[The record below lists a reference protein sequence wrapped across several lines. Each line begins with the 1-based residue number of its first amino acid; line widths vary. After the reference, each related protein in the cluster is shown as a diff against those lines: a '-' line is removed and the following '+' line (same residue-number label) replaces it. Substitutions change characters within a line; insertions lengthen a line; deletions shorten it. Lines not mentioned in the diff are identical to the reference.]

1 MAKNLDDR
9 LKKIQNNSVE
19 NDLAERFAKL
29 RSETTAA
36 TNVNK
41 TVATAVQTKKTSPV
55 VKPSQQQKASANVR
69 QNTVNVNLADNGN
82 RGVQAQLDDLKARSK
97 QLQTELSAA
106 KTAEKAATA
115 EHRAP
120 SSYTPT
126 TPTTRRAQDV
136 SRELGMVRN
145 QIRTVRP
152 VAAQQTAAKEPSY
165 DNYDLSAAKKN
176 LQGLKSKAADADRR
190 IRSGS
195 GGLRDG
201 LGGASVVGQMREQKA
216 DLERQIQAQEMEI
229 RKAEYYKKSKDY
241 AQLSVKSNF
250 SNVSRKGSLKKGNN
264 VMWVR
269 NHADQYKQLTESGHG
284 ANGKDGKYLYMTE
297 DEVKTYN
304 YLFATDEKKAKEYLD
319 FIEDALNYRMGTEM
333 GEKVRGIDNDFGRF
347 AATTLYGVYAGL
359 DQFMSGATQFLS
371 SDQRPTSA
379 AQYGSAYV
387 REDLADYGGALPGWM
402 GGASLGQAA
411 YDTVTTTA
419 NMAPSILLSSLT
431 GGITGSAALAQG
443 VGAVTLGAS
452 AAGNAYGQALAEG
465 YDKKSARIY
474 STMVGIS
481 EAYLQNVLG
490 GITALGG
497 LPEKT
502 ARWVANWDNALLRA
516 SANVGL
522 NMLGEGAEEYLQDI
536 LEPALRNAILLENNS
551 IDLVTPE
558 AIYSGLLGALT
569 AGFLE
574 GPSTVSTDIQR
585 NRYGAQLRGN
595 HMDKNLIEV
604 SLRDM
609 DQSTQAYQTAKDIK
623 SGKLKDSTHNLGTLF
638 EQYVQEGGD
647 MTVFDAAPDGR
658 GGIAFNTGSGGEAYQ
673 RAKGLAQSRES
684 GYTERVPER
693 LDDITTDY
701 VHVDQGG
708 GNHMSL
714 AKAQEKADILSSYA
728 AGEQVS
734 AKDINKLGLTQT
746 SLREVFERYTGVTLP
761 EDFNKQSDSAKIQ
774 TVMRLQ
780 PKPEVSAAQVAEQSR
795 VGGFA
800 KIRPYIPT
808 SAVEGYDMTP
818 VLAPDGVAAP
828 GMPGA
833 VIAPRS
839 VVESVKDGSLGP
851 GFERVEDQT
860 DTKWAPDLNAVSIKF
875 AGKDMTLSDFSDF
888 VKTLPDGDKMTTDEV
903 RQEFIDN
910 ALAQGVIGQSDYDF
924 YKEGMSNGRTDL
936 HPDGLQGVPG
946 QRTGEQGE
954 GVPRAAGE
962 AEGRSAA
969 EPGTVASRRGVNA
982 QDRAEDRRGA
992 GKAEQSRVIEQLDE
1006 LKLETETVSPGKDRA
1021 DMQIIAEKDYDRVAK
1036 IVPGF
1041 RKLIETAQSNGATV
1055 QVMRGNM
1062 DTGMKTESGE
1072 AVTANGVSLP
1082 KQKLIRVRVD
1092 DPSWRVT
1099 QLGYHELFH
1108 YRFDKSVKFK
1118 TAAQALV
1125 TGMSIDEALVS
1136 HIRDRYDSE
1145 KGPYTAVLGQY
1156 GDASEAAYWNEFCAD
1171 LAGDLNRFDLAED
1184 KFQRLRTR
1192 LAKVLGDDVLAPSEP
1207 SIRSE
1212 AERSQEI
1219 RDEGLRAETVEGTS
1233 VIHNVEELEDKT
1245 YRKEGEIVNKKGDPV
1260 VESNGTGSSRFSLTT
1275 YDESGRKVL
1284 RDWLDKAVKKKDLTR
1299 EDADALYDEMERIYE
1314 LAKQAKDSDQ
1324 YEPFSEWSE
1333 AKVVVDSK
1341 GNPVFSVVKNNG
1353 EYVMNLDF
1361 SLVCKKRATLD
1372 AVFNELVKRGVA
1384 GNLILG
1390 EEQIVRVNDLIRS
1403 YGFETAC
1410 ALCFV
1415 DAKRYR
1421 QANVADTF
1429 VTLYNDVLRMIKP
1442 KNGKAVYNYH
1452 NFGNNAQVT
1461 PGEGGIDTLADADLD
1476 FTELDRFIAENKPEN
1491 KKSRGSVDYQTAKYL
1506 RSHPEGRK
1514 LLLRGDFLST
1524 AGFDAVAEQN
1534 EDIMKLYNSKKGT
1547 GGPKSAES
1555 NVQYLN
1561 EILKSRSFSR
1571 AKAYSVGGVRIQ
1583 SFSDYIPRMVFDYAQ
1598 MIADLSAK
1606 KLPAHSYTKESLY
1619 VMQFGLTGIKINMSL
1634 VPDVVEDGVAPGLD
1648 KDGHYVWK
1656 DGQSFGSLVGVK
1668 GSAEEGYQLA
1678 LKIQADP
1685 QYGKNC
1691 GTIAVGISSEHIRAM
1706 MKDPAIRMIIPYHK
1720 SSISHLVAGMNNIA
1734 AFTDYTDVQNT
1745 RILDKE
1751 TGKLRKLDPNKSGDK
1766 KLLKELEKVD
1776 FNKLMHEGVDPREAA
1791 ERYVRKCEELGLTP
1805 KFDEFAYKT
1814 FDGVAAEEN
1823 GQKAVDENYYKLLTD
1838 FAVYDES
1845 GAFTPQGDV
1854 TMTFPSEGSAFGS
1867 FDELMKQGLS
1877 EDAILEGK
1885 RDKDVPDIVNDIIA
1899 GLGPKTEDGSARE
1912 EGVQYSIATEL
1923 ENNEQLT
1930 DADRELL
1937 TVTQSVLDKVSA
1949 GKGWTGREVNEFYRN
1964 NPEYDF
1970 VARFFD
1976 GDKGTKKSMQAFVAR
1991 IHDIQTLDALSWY
2004 STQNHWDPAGR
2015 YRGSITKARNVYKAR
2030 VDELARDLGGQPIKL
2045 EHRAYTV
2052 KEARDIFDQYNT
2064 NEALTKLA
2072 DKVFPLAERF
2082 RVQVYASSKVYDKA
2096 FGKNAGMNSGPY
2108 VWLNRGYFGDSLHT
2122 GQNKASTIL
2131 HEMIHSVTV
2140 YALDPDYRNDD
2151 IYSDPNVQEAVNRL
2165 EEVYNE
2171 VKADPA
2177 FAGDYGITN
2186 IKEFA
2191 AELANVK
2198 FREKLAKKNL
2208 LQRVIDAIR
2217 KFFGIETE
2225 TALDG
2230 ASAALD
2236 YLLDNVD
2243 EDGLL
2248 TYHRETRRL
2257 TERWEAQTGKTR
2269 YSVASED
2276 SEIRP
2281 NTEFANKTIGAQ
2293 REREELSDID
2303 ARYSIREEDPP
2314 KKTGVAYKVFYA
2326 KDGQLYPPMVANP
2339 NGEGTPVGV
2348 WLNADVG
2355 VAAPPSKTGRAQVR
2369 AGGKGTQGG
2378 SGSLAFRPG
2387 WHLGDVPLAKQFA
2400 RLNPETG
2407 VKELFPADFVWAECE
2422 YAMDEDYQDEAMSY
2436 GYTDNGKFRHS
2447 YAGLPRI
2454 PENGYYRYRTNPNP
2468 DTVPWVITGAMK
2480 VTKILTDDD
2489 VARICREHGVEP
2501 MQRQGGPIDLAKFG
2515 LTAGEQNGDTRYSIS
2530 PELRKQLDELRDDG
2544 VGAANAGEVNT
2555 DYDRLQ
2561 AQSKNFH
2568 DSGPAPARHTDV
2580 PKQDFEGRNIPKSA
2594 STVYGANGTTDSAA
2608 KQLEGMIASGEL
2620 SFDTETDTRAVG
2632 LARRTLNGKGFD
2644 GALEQYRNNV
2654 NNGTAS
2660 KDNVALGQQLLLQ
2673 AMREGNDEATAELLT
2688 LYTRNS
2694 TTVAQALQA
2703 QSMFRKLSPEG
2714 QLIGLRKAIEAI
2726 NEKYGTNVELTEDEV
2741 GEYTRAG
2748 SQEEREKVHEKIVKR
2763 IAETLPRNFKAKF
2776 DAIRYLAMLG
2786 NPRTHIRNI
2795 LGNALFQAPVI
2806 VKNRVGAVGELLA
2819 NAVSGGKV
2827 ERTKSLTGIKSQT
2840 LIKEAQE
2847 DFKKV
2852 KDHLGQINK
2861 YNENKTVMSEIE
2873 QSAPAFSNGNVVGKT
2888 LNTLAEGNSNLLEL
2902 EDMAFKRYIYVQS
2915 LAGYLQANGIQSIAE
2930 AEKSIN
2936 GRKVLVRAR
2945 EYAAQEAMRNTFN
2958 DRNQASDAVSSL
2970 GKLYRSEN
2978 KVARAA
2984 GYVVEGVVPFKR
2996 TPTNILVRA
3005 LEYSPAG
3012 VLNGIYVLTKGVKG
3026 KNSTEITRGIDRL
3039 AAGVSGS
3046 ALFALGMMLAAAGR
3060 IKGGEDDDEKQKN
3073 FDSLRRRQNYSL
3085 ELDNGKSVTL
3095 DWLAPEAIP
3104 FFMGVE
3110 MYNAA
3115 LEGGLSWEDLSKV
3128 AKNTTSPMLEM
3139 SMLQGLN
3146 DAFDN
3151 AAYAKNQGN
3160 SVLGSVLASALT
3172 SYVTQV
3178 FPTVLGQAERT
3189 AEDQRMTTYTDK
3201 NSSVPTDLQYTLGK
3215 VSQKVPHWD
3224 YNQIPFIDAWGRT
3237 TDTGSAPERA
3247 FNNMANPAY
3256 VSQVS
3261 RDPVEDELQRLYDAT
3276 GESVLP
3282 ERAAKKVKI
3291 NKVEKNLTAEEY
3303 VTYATQLG
3311 QDRYNY
3317 VSAFIQSG
3325 SYNKLDDAARAKAI
3339 KEMYEYADKKAKSEL
3354 FGQEPESDYSKITA
3368 ALTEHNI
3375 SPDVYT
3381 AAYARTSGLTS
3392 IKDKDGKS
3400 VNLSKSLRIM
3410 KEVYQI
3416 PGLSKDQIQYLA
3428 EALGAGKTVLGYSEK
3443 MVDNKLQAMEN
3454 KYGKYNP

>member
-1 MAKNLDDR
+1 M
-9 LKKIQNNSVE
+9 
-19 NDLAERFAKL
+19 
-29 RSETTAA
+29 
-36 TNVNK
+36 
-41 TVATAVQTKKTSPV
+41 
-55 VKPSQQQKASANVR
+55 
-69 QNTVNVNLADNGN
+69 
-82 RGVQAQLDDLKARSK
+82 QL
-97 QLQTELSAA
+97 
-106 KTAEKAATA
+106 
-115 EHRAP
+115 
-120 SSYTPT
+120 
-126 TPTTRRAQDV
+126 V
-136 SRELGMVRN
+136 
-145 QIRTVRP
+145 
-152 VAAQQTAAKEPSY
+152 
-165 DNYDLSAAKKN
+165 
-176 LQGLKSKAADADRR
+176 
-190 IRSGS
+190 
-195 GGLRDG
+195 
-201 LGGASVVGQMREQKA
+201 
-216 DLERQIQAQEMEI
+216 
-229 RKAEYYKKSKDY
+229 
-241 AQLSVKSNF
+241 
-250 SNVSRKGSLKKGNN
+250 
-264 VMWVR
+264 
-269 NHADQYKQLTESGHG
+269 
-284 ANGKDGKYLYMTE
+284 
-297 DEVKTYN
+297 
-304 YLFATDEKKAKEYLD
+304 
-319 FIEDALNYRMGTEM
+319 
-333 GEKVRGIDNDFGRF
+333 
-347 AATTLYGVYAGL
+347 
-359 DQFMSGATQFLS
+359 
-371 SDQRPTSA
+371 
-379 AQYGSAYV
+379 
-387 REDLADYGGALPGWM
+387 
-402 GGASLGQAA
+402 
-411 YDTVTTTA
+411 
-419 NMAPSILLSSLT
+419 
-431 GGITGSAALAQG
+431 
-443 VGAVTLGAS
+443 
-452 AAGNAYGQALAEG
+452 
-465 YDKKSARIY
+465 
-474 STMVGIS
+474 
-481 EAYLQNVLG
+481 
-490 GITALGG
+490 
-497 LPEKT
+497 
-502 ARWVANWDNALLRA
+502 
-516 SANVGL
+516 
-522 NMLGEGAEEYLQDI
+522 
-536 LEPALRNAILLENNS
+536 
-551 IDLVTPE
+551 
-558 AIYSGLLGALT
+558 
-569 AGFLE
+569 
-574 GPSTVSTDIQR
+574 
-585 NRYGAQLRGN
+585 
-595 HMDKNLIEV
+595 
-604 SLRDM
+604 
-609 DQSTQAYQTAKDIK
+609 
-623 SGKLKDSTHNLGTLF
+623 
-638 EQYVQEGGD
+638 
-647 MTVFDAAPDGR
+647 
-658 GGIAFNTGSGGEAYQ
+658 
-673 RAKGLAQSRES
+673 
-684 GYTERVPER
+684 
-693 LDDITTDY
+693 
-701 VHVDQGG
+701 
-708 GNHMSL
+708 
-714 AKAQEKADILSSYA
+714 
-728 AGEQVS
+728 
-734 AKDINKLGLTQT
+734 
-746 SLREVFERYTGVTLP
+746 
-761 EDFNKQSDSAKIQ
+761 
-774 TVMRLQ
+774 
-780 PKPEVSAAQVAEQSR
+780 
-795 VGGFA
+795 
-800 KIRPYIPT
+800 
-808 SAVEGYDMTP
+808 
-818 VLAPDGVAAP
+818 
-828 GMPGA
+828 
-833 VIAPRS
+833 
-839 VVESVKDGSLGP
+839 
-851 GFERVEDQT
+851 
-860 DTKWAPDLNAVSIKF
+860 
-875 AGKDMTLSDFSDF
+875 
-888 VKTLPDGDKMTTDEV
+888 
-903 RQEFIDN
+903 
-910 ALAQGVIGQSDYDF
+910 
-924 YKEGMSNGRTDL
+924 
-936 HPDGLQGVPG
+936 
-946 QRTGEQGE
+946 
-954 GVPRAAGE
+954 
-962 AEGRSAA
+962 
-969 EPGTVASRRGVNA
+969 
-982 QDRAEDRRGA
+982 
-992 GKAEQSRVIEQLDE
+992 
-1006 LKLETETVSPGKDRA
+1006 
-1021 DMQIIAEKDYDRVAK
+1021 AEKDYDRVAK

-1041 RKLIETAQSNGATV
+1041 RNLIETAQSNGATV

-1062 DTGMKTESGE
+1062 DTGLKTESGE

-1184 KFQRLRTR
+1184 EFQRLRTR

-1207 SIRSE
+1207 SIRAE

-1233 VIHNVEELEDKT
+1233 VIHDVEELEDKT

-1260 VESNGTGSSRFSLTT
+1260 VESDGTGSSRFSLTT

-1284 RDWLDKAVKKKDLTR
+1284 RNWLDKAVKKKDLTR
-1299 EDADALYDEMERIYE
+1299 EDADAIYDEMERIYN

-1442 KNGKAVYNYH
+1442 KNGKAIYNYH

-1461 PGEGGIDTLADADLD
+1461 PSEGGIDTLADADLD

-1571 AKAYSVGGVRIQ
+1571 AKAYAVGGVRIQ

-1751 TGKLRKLDPNKSGDK
+1751 TGKLRKLDPNRSGDK
-1766 KLLKELEKVD
+1766 KLLRELEKVD

-1823 GQKAVDENYYKLLTD
+1823 GRKAVDENYYKLLTD

-1845 GAFTPQGDV
+1845 GAFTPQSDV

-1912 EGVQYSIATEL
+1912 EGVQYSIA
-1923 ENNEQLT
+1923 
-1930 DADRELL
+1930 
-1937 TVTQSVLDKVSA
+1937 
-1949 GKGWTGREVNEFYRN
+1949 G
-1964 NPEYDF
+1964 
-1970 VARFFD
+1970 
-1976 GDKGTKKSMQAFVAR
+1976 
-1991 IHDIQTLDALSWY
+1991 
-2004 STQNHWDPAGR
+2004 
-2015 YRGSITKARNVYKAR
+2015 
-2030 VDELARDLGGQPIKL
+2030 
-2045 EHRAYTV
+2045 
-2052 KEARDIFDQYNT
+2052 
-2064 NEALTKLA
+2064 
-2072 DKVFPLAERF
+2072 
-2082 RVQVYASSKVYDKA
+2082 
-2096 FGKNAGMNSGPY
+2096 
-2108 VWLNRGYFGDSLHT
+2108 
-2122 GQNKASTIL
+2122 
-2131 HEMIHSVTV
+2131 
-2140 YALDPDYRNDD
+2140 
-2151 IYSDPNVQEAVNRL
+2151 
-2165 EEVYNE
+2165 
-2171 VKADPA
+2171 
-2177 FAGDYGITN
+2177 
-2186 IKEFA
+2186 
-2191 AELANVK
+2191 
-2198 FREKLAKKNL
+2198 
-2208 LQRVIDAIR
+2208 
-2217 KFFGIETE
+2217 
-2225 TALDG
+2225 
-2230 ASAALD
+2230 
-2236 YLLDNVD
+2236 
-2243 EDGLL
+2243 
-2248 TYHRETRRL
+2248 
-2257 TERWEAQTGKTR
+2257 
-2269 YSVASED
+2269 
-2276 SEIRP
+2276 
-2281 NTEFANKTIGAQ
+2281 
-2293 REREELSDID
+2293 
-2303 ARYSIREEDPP
+2303 
-2314 KKTGVAYKVFYA
+2314 
-2326 KDGQLYPPMVANP
+2326 
-2339 NGEGTPVGV
+2339 
-2348 WLNADVG
+2348 
-2355 VAAPPSKTGRAQVR
+2355 
-2369 AGGKGTQGG
+2369 
-2378 SGSLAFRPG
+2378 
-2387 WHLGDVPLAKQFA
+2387 
-2400 RLNPETG
+2400 
-2407 VKELFPADFVWAECE
+2407 
-2422 YAMDEDYQDEAMSY
+2422 
-2436 GYTDNGKFRHS
+2436 
-2447 YAGLPRI
+2447 
-2454 PENGYYRYRTNPNP
+2454 
-2468 DTVPWVITGAMK
+2468 
-2480 VTKILTDDD
+2480 
-2489 VARICREHGVEP
+2489 EHGVEP

-2515 LTAGEQNGDTRYSIS
+2515 LTAGEQNGDTRYSTSPEADAAYLNAEKNNDTETAQRMVDAAAYDAGYTRKVYRGAGQKHNVFDTNRGAGTTQYGPGTYFTDAYGLAEDWALERAHDGTDTGFVGEYYIKDQNMFNANSPVTEGPQWGALVNLLKEYGATDRDIRVAQNWGFVGIAKVLQDIGKVEPGKYAAYDWKNATLVNQILREVGYDGIVGDFYDSKQYVIFDPAQAKSADPFTYDDAGKVIPLSKRFNDRTDDIRYSIS
-2530 PELRKQLDELRDDG
+2530 PELRKQLDELREDG
-2544 VGAANAGEVNT
+2544 LGAANAGEVNT

-2561 AQSKNFH
+2561 AQSENFH

-2632 LARRTLNGKGFD
+2632 LARRTLTGKGFD

-2673 AMREGNDEATAELLT
+2673 AMRDGNDEATAELLT

-2861 YNENKTVMSEIE
+2861 YNENKTVTSEIE
-2873 QSAPAFSNGNVVGKT
+2873 QSAPAFSNSNVVGKT

-3073 FDSLRRRQNYSL
+3073 FDSLRRRQNYSI

-3110 MYNAA
+3110 MYGAA

-3317 VSAFIQSG
+3317 VSAFIQSN
-3325 SYNKLDDAARAKAI
+3325 SYAKLDDAARAKAI

-3368 ALTEHNI
+3368 ALKEHNI

-3443 MVDNKLQAMEN
+3443 MVDNKLKAMEN